1 MKVTDDDET
10 WSRGMYILNDKG
22 NVSALVGAL
31 TGEGNGGR
39 ILVRDGK
46 GSVSR
51 HVQMAYTSS
60 GPLFGMKGDN
70 DKWLFLMN
78 QQGSVWYNNNED
90 PAVKLGAGE
99 SGEKGYFTVADAN
112 GTQAVEAGS
121 LKDGRGIV
129 RVWPSRGQTPLQIP
143 QFLMGSKP

>member
-1 MKVTDDDET
+1 
-10 WSRGMYILNDKG
+10 MYILNDKG

-112 GTQAVEAGS
+112 ETQAVEAGS